1 MENNKK
7 VTVVTHSSGF
17 HTDDIFAVATL
28 SLLLE
33 KEGKE
38 FTITRSRDMSIA
50 EKADYLVDFG
60 GIYHPSICRFDHH
73 QEGGAGKRDNGI
85 PYASFGLVWKEYG
98 AVISGNPIVAERID
112 KMLVQ
117 PVDFVDADP
126 KGMTLF
132 ESPVKD
138 LHAFDLGMIKI
149 LFAPTWKEDVSKI
162 DETFLTLVSY
172 AKALLSRMVV
182 YYSDELEG
190 EKFVLDAYKN
200 ASDKRLII
208 LENSEYPWLRVLPE
222 LPEPLYV
229 VYNNIKNDTWSI
241 KCVRDFWSYKARKD
255 LPESWAGKTNL
266 DLEKITG
273 VPGAVFCHNARFMAV
288 NKTKE
293 GILKMAE
300 IALNS

>member
-1 MENNKK
+1 MDGNKK
-7 VTVVTHSSGF
+7 VTIVTHSSGF
-17 HTDDIFAVATL
+17 HTDDVFAVATL
-28 SLLLE
+28 SLLLK
-33 KEGKE
+33 KEGRDFE
-38 FTITRSRDMSIA
+38 IIRSRDSSVI
-50 EKADYLVDFG
+50 ESADYVVDVG
-60 GIYHPSICRFDHH
+60 GIYNPSICRFDHH

-98 AVISGNPIVAERID
+98 YIISGNQTVADRID
-112 KMLVQ
+112 KALVQ

-149 LFAPTWKEDVSKI
+149 LFAPTWKEDILKI

-172 AKALLSRMVV
+172 AKALLSRMIV
-182 YYSDELEG
+182 YYSDEVEG
-190 EKFVLDAYKN
+190 ERFVLEAYN
-200 ASDKRLII
+200 NSEDKRLII

-229 VYNNIKNDTWSI
+229 VYRNIKNDTWSI

-255 LPESWAGKTNL
+255 LPESWAGKK
-266 DLEKITG
+266 DEELENITG
-273 VPGAVFCHNARFMAV
+273 VSGAVFCHNARFMAV

>member
-1 MENNKK
+1 MDGNKISI
-7 VTVVTHSSGF
+7 VTHSSGF

-33 KEGKE
+33 KEGKGY
-38 FTITRSRDMSIA
+38 TITRSRNMEIA

-60 GIYHPSICRFDHH
+60 SVYDPSIKRFDHH
-73 QEGGAGKRDNGI
+73 QEGGAGKRENGI

-98 AVISGNPIVAERID
+98 VDISGSQTVAERID

-138 LHAFDLGMIKI
+138 LHPFDLGMIKI
-149 LFAPTWKEDVSKI
+149 LFAPTWKEDILKI

-172 AKALLSRMVV
+172 AKALLSRMIT
-182 YYSDELEG
+182 YYSNEVEG
-190 EKFVLDAYKN
+190 EKFVLEAYKN
-200 ASDKRLII
+200 AEDKRLIL

-229 VYNNIKNDTWSI
+229 VYKNIKNDTWSI

-255 LPESWAGKTNL
+255 LPESWAGKR
-266 DLEKITG
+266 DAELEQISG

-293 GILKMAE
+293 GILKMAG

>member
-1 MENNKK
+1 MDGNKK
-7 VTVVTHSSGF
+7 IQIVTHSSGF

-38 FTITRSRDMSIA
+38 FTITRSRDMNIA

-60 GIYHPSICRFDHH
+60 SIYDPKIKRFDHH
-73 QEGGAGKRDNGI
+73 QEGGAGKRENGI

-98 AVISGNPIVAERID
+98 TQISGNAVVAERID
-112 KMLVQ
+112 KMIVQ

-138 LHAFDLGMIKI
+138 LHPFDLGMIKI
-149 LFAPTWKEDVSKI
+149 LFAPTWKEDILKI

-172 AKALLSRMVV
+172 AKALLSRMIV
-182 YYSDELEG
+182 YYCDELEG
-190 EKFVLDAYKN
+190 ERYVLEAYKN
-200 ASDKRLII
+200 SEDKRLII

-229 VYNNIKNDTWSI
+229 VYKNIKNDTWSI
-241 KCVRDFWSYKARKD
+241 KCVRDFWSYKTRKD
-255 LPESWAGKTNL
+255 LPESWAGKT
-266 DLEKITG
+266 DKELEAVTG
-273 VPGAVFCHNARFMAV
+273 VSGAVFCHNARFMAV
-288 NKTKE
+288 NKTKD
-293 GILKMAE
+293 GILRMAE

>member
-1 MENNKK
+1 MDGNKK
-7 VTVVTHSSGF
+7 YSIVTHGSGF

-38 FTITRSRDMSIA
+38 FTVTRSRDMSIA

-60 GIYHPSICRFDHH
+60 SVYDPKIRRFDHH

-98 AVISGNPIVAERID
+98 YTISGNQTVTDRID
-112 KMLVQ
+112 KALVQ

-149 LFAPTWKEDVSKI
+149 LFAPTWKEDILKI
-162 DETFLTLVSY
+162 DETFFTLVSY
-172 AKALLSRMVV
+172 AKALLSRMIV
-182 YYSDELEG
+182 YYSDEVEG
-190 EKFVLDAYKN
+190 ERFVLESYN
-200 ASDKRLII
+200 NSEDKRLII

-229 VYNNIKNDTWSI
+229 VYRNIKNDTWSI

-255 LPESWAGKTNL
+255 LPESWAGKK
-266 DLEKITG
+266 DEELENITG
-273 VPGAVFCHNARFMAV
+273 VSGAVFCHNARFMAV